1 MVTDFLS
8 VFVCANLCPIYRFEA
23 KLRWTVMTELR
34 SFGEWLRHKRKAHDL
49 TREGLAERVGYSAA
63 TIRKLEAEE
72 RRPSAQ
78 LAGRLTN
85 LFNIPPEERT
95 TFLRFAR
102 GDWQAAPPGPSEP
115 APWRDLPL
123 SPRSNLTTPTTSLI
137 GRQKELAAVHQ
148 YLLRADIRLITL
160 IGPLGIGKTRLSIE
174 AARGA
179 LPHFPDGVFF
189 IALAPLNDPSLITP
203 AIVQTLGFGEMGHQ
217 LPPECLKDGIGE
229 KQMLLVLD
237 NLEHLIED
245 VAPLVYELL
254 LSCPRLHILATSRE
268 ALHIPG
274 EWSYSVPP
282 LAVPQDAASI
292 QAHTSAEFPA
302 LTLFAERARAVQPD
316 FALDANN
323 IRPVASICARVDGL
337 PLAIELMAA
346 RIRLMSPET
355 LLARMNGQF
364 VLSSDGVRAVPD
376 RQKTLANAIDWG
388 YNLLSTGEQQLLVR
402 LSRFSGG
409 FDLEVVETLCAGQDA
424 GEALELLAQLV
435 NKSLVA
441 TRHEPGQGV
450 HYYLLKTI
458 RQFARAKLKQW
469 GETGVS

>member
-1 MVTDFLS
+1 M
-8 VFVCANLCPIYRFEA
+8 I
-23 KLRWTVMTELR
+23 MTELR
-34 SFGEWLRHKRKAHDL
+34 SFGEWLRLKRKAHDL
-49 TREGLAERVGYSAA
+49 TRAGLAERVGYSAA

-78 LAGRLTN
+78 IAGRLTA

-95 TFLRFAR
+95 AFLRFAR
-102 GDWQAAPPGPSEP
+102 GDWQAAPSVPSEP

-137 GRQKELAAVHQ
+137 GREKELAAVHQ

-189 IALAPLNDPSLITP
+189 IALAPLNDPSLIAP

-217 LPPECLKDGIGE
+217 RPLEYLKEGIGD

-237 NLEHLIED
+237 NLEHLIEGA
-245 VAPLVYELL
+245 APLVYELL
-254 LSCPRLHILATSRE
+254 LNCPRLHILTTSRE

-274 EWSYSVPP
+274 EWTYSVPP
-282 LAVPQDAASI
+282 LAAPQDADSI

-323 IRPVASICARVDGL
+323 IRIVASICTRVDGL

-364 VLSSDGVRAVPD
+364 VLSTDGQRAVPD

-388 YNLLSTGEQQLLVR
+388 YNLLSTGEQQLLAR
-402 LSRFSGG
+402 LSRFTGG
-409 FDLEVVETLCAGQDA
+409 FDLEAVEALYAGQDG
-424 GEALELLAQLV
+424 GEALELLGQLV

-450 HYYLLKTI
+450 RYYLLETI
-458 RQFARAKLKQW
+458 RQFAQAKLEQW
-469 GETGVS
+469 GETGAS

>member
-1 MVTDFLS
+1 
-8 VFVCANLCPIYRFEA
+8 
-23 KLRWTVMTELR
+23 MTERR

-78 LAGRLTN
+78 LVERLADLVN
-85 LFNIPPEERT
+85 MPSEERT
-95 TFLRFAR
+95 AFLHFAR
-102 GDWQAAPPGPSEP
+102 GDWQAAGDWQSAPSVQSEP
-115 APWRDLPL
+115 APWRDLPP
-123 SPRSNLTTPTTSLI
+123 SSRSNLTTPTTSLI
-137 GRQKELAAVHQ
+137 GREKELAAVHQ

-179 LPHFPDGVFF
+179 LLHFPDGVFF
-189 IALAPLNDPSLITP
+189 IALAPLNDPSLIAS
-203 AIVQTLGFGEMGHQ
+203 AILQTLGFGEMGDH
-217 LPPECLKDGIGE
+217 LPLERVKEGIGD

-237 NLEHLIED
+237 DLEHLIED

-254 LSCPRLHILATSRE
+254 LVCPRLHILTTSRE

-282 LAVPQDAASI
+282 LAAPNDADSI
-292 QAHTSAEFPA
+292 QMDTSAEFPA
-302 LTLFAERARAVQPD
+302 LTLFAERARAVQAD

-323 IRPVASICARVDGL
+323 IHAVASICTQVDGL

-346 RIRLMSPET
+346 RIRLMSAET

-364 VLSSDGVRAVPD
+364 VLSTNGVRAVPD

-388 YNLLSTGEQQLLVR
+388 YNLLSTGEQKLLAR
-402 LSRFSGG
+402 LSVFAGS
-409 FDLEVVETLCAGQDA
+409 FDLEAVETICAGQDA
-424 GEALELLAQLV
+424 GEALELLGQLV

-450 HYYLLKTI
+450 RYYLLKII
-458 RQFARAKLKQW
+458 RQYAWAKLEQW
-469 GETGVS
+469 GEAGA

>member
-1 MVTDFLS
+1 
-8 VFVCANLCPIYRFEA
+8 
-23 KLRWTVMTELR
+23 MTERR
-34 SFGEWLRHKRKAHDL
+34 SFGEWLRLKRKAHDL

-78 LAGRLTN
+78 FVERLADLVN
-85 LFNIPPEERT
+85 MPSEERT
-95 TFLRFAR
+95 AFLHFAR
-102 GDWQAAPPGPSEP
+102 GDWQSAPSVQSEP
-115 APWRDLPL
+115 APWRDL
-123 SPRSNLTTPTTSLI
+123 SPSSRSNLTTPTTSLI
-137 GRQKELAAVHQ
+137 GREKELAAVHQ

-179 LPHFPDGVFF
+179 LFHFPDGVFF
-189 IALAPLNDPSLITP
+189 IALAPVNDPSLIAP
-203 AIVQTLGFGEMGHQ
+203 AILQTLGFGEMGDH
-217 LPPECLKDGIGE
+217 LSLERVKEGIGD

-237 NLEHLIED
+237 DLEHLVED

-254 LSCPRLHILATSRE
+254 LVCPRLHILTTSRE

-282 LAVPQDAASI
+282 LAAPNDADSI
-292 QAHTSAEFPA
+292 QMDTSAEFPA
-302 LTLFAERARAVQPD
+302 LTLFAERARAVQAG
-316 FALDANN
+316 FTLNANN
-323 IRPVASICARVDGL
+323 IHAVASICTQVDGL

-346 RIRLMSPET
+346 RIRLMSAET

-364 VLSSDGVRAVPD
+364 VLSTDGMRAVPD

-388 YNLLSTGEQQLLVR
+388 YNLLSTEEQKLLAR
-402 LSRFSGG
+402 LSVFAGS
-409 FDLEVVETLCAGQDA
+409 FDLEAVETICTGQDA
-424 GEALELLAQLV
+424 GEALELLGQLV

-450 HYYLLKTI
+450 RYYLLKI
-458 RQFARAKLKQW
+458 IQQYAWAKLEQW
-469 GETGVS
+469 GEAGAS

>member
-1 MVTDFLS
+1 
-8 VFVCANLCPIYRFEA
+8 
-23 KLRWTVMTELR
+23 MTELR
-34 SFGEWLRHKRKAHDL
+34 SFGEWLRYKRKAHDL
-49 TREGLAERVGYSAA
+49 TREGLAERVGYSVA

-78 LAGRLTN
+78 LVERLADLVN
-85 LFNIPPEERT
+85 MPSEERT

-102 GDWQAAPPGPSEP
+102 GHWQAAGDWQSAPSVQSEP
-115 APWRDLPL
+115 APWRNLPP

-137 GRQKELAAVHQ
+137 GREKELAAVHQ

-179 LPHFPDGVFF
+179 LLHFPDGVFF
-189 IALAPLNDPSLITP
+189 IALAPLNDPSLIAS
-203 AIVQTLGFGEMGHQ
+203 AILQTLGFGEMGDH
-217 LPPECLKDGIGE
+217 LPLQRVKEGIGD

-237 NLEHLIED
+237 DLEHLIED

-254 LSCPRLHILATSRE
+254 LVCPRLHILTTSRE

-282 LAVPQDAASI
+282 LAAPNDADSI
-292 QAHTSAEFPA
+292 QMDTSAEFPA
-302 LTLFAERARAVQPD
+302 LTLFAERARAVQAD

-323 IRPVASICARVDGL
+323 IHAVASICTRVDGL

-346 RIRLMSPET
+346 RIRLMSAET

-364 VLSSDGVRAVPD
+364 VLSTDGVRAVPD

-388 YNLLSTGEQQLLVR
+388 YNLLSTGEQKLLAR
-402 LSRFSGG
+402 LSVFDGS
-409 FDLEVVETLCAGQDA
+409 FDLEAVETICAGQDA
-424 GEALELLAQLV
+424 GKALELLGQLV

-450 HYYLLKTI
+450 RYYLLKII
-458 RQFARAKLKQW
+458 RQYARAKLEQW
-469 GETGVS
+469 GEAGAS